1 MADDSFVINPSND
14 NTNENFDNNEIQNS
28 EDIQPNQ
35 NENFKPSDEQV
46 NFSSVITESTES
58 IPIAENPIEVAQEPV
73 EIGSSED
80 SNKAIPD
87 STVSS
92 SVSEEIVNPTIETDQ
107 MHAKAEEENI
117 QKTHKHSES
126 SKSHKAP
133 KPQINQEVLE
143 TLKSIKEAGQ
153 TIFAKVEDRVNGG
166 LRLNYEGLPIFLPI
180 SHFSFLD
187 INQISEEDLI
197 RTVGDLLE
205 VEILEINDEVPAH
218 KRNIIASR
226 KNVIEKK
233 FFQDL
238 KIGTIVEGTI
248 SSIANFGVFVD
259 LGGVEGLV
267 HISRISRKHIDDPR
281 TIFKKGDKVKAV
293 VIGID
298 PIKKKISLSIAD
310 LEKGARPTHQFN
322 IAEKYPVSSIHNVK
336 VKRFV
341 DFGVFVELENGLDG
355 LIRNQELSWTQRVN
369 NPREI
374 LQQDQEIQAQVI
386 SINPEKNL
394 VSLSYRNTS
403 ENPWP
408 EIEKNFKIGDIK
420 NATIKQIRPE
430 GAIVTIDNDID
441 GFLPKSKMKGNIR
454 NGKFPFKKGDT
465 IEVKV
470 ADVIASQHSIILE
483 MIGDETQGQPH
494 KIEQENQQKHTRRTN
509 TRANEEKQ
517 VAPMLISESKPNNV
531 GNFSFAELID
541 EQMKKLLDNNNN

>member
-1 MADDSFVINPSND
+1 MADESFVINPLND
-14 NTNENFDNNEIQNS
+14 NTNENFNNNEIQNS

-35 NENFKPSDEQV
+35 IENVKPSDEQE
-46 NFSSVITESTES
+46 NLSSVVTESTES
-58 IPIAENPIEVAQEPV
+58 IHIAEKSIEIAQEPI
-73 EIGSSED
+73 ESGLSED
-80 SNKAIPD
+80 FNTTIADSNI
-87 STVSS
+87 STT
-92 SVSEEIVNPTIETDQ
+92 VSEEIENSSIETAQ
-107 MHAKAEEENI
+107 KQANAEEEKI
-117 QKTHKHSES
+117 QPHKHTES

-133 KPQINQEVLE
+133 KPQINQEVLDK
-143 TLKSIKEAGQ
+143 LKAIKEAGQ
-153 TIFAKVEDRVNGG
+153 TILAKVEDRVNGG

-226 KNVIEKK
+226 KNVLEKK
-233 FFQDL
+233 FFHDL
-238 KIGTIVEGTI
+238 KVGTIVEGTI
-248 SSIANFGVFVD
+248 SSIANFGIFVD

-267 HISRISRKHIDDPR
+267 HISHISRKHIDDPR
-281 TIFKKGDKVKAV
+281 TIFKKGDKVKAMV
-293 VIGID
+293 MGID
-298 PIKKKISLSIAD
+298 PIKKKISLSMAD
-310 LEKGARPTHQFN
+310 LEKGAHPTHQFN

-341 DFGVFVELENGLDG
+341 DFGVFVELEKGLDG
-355 LIRNQELSWTQRVN
+355 LIRNQELSWTERVN
-369 NPREI
+369 NPKEI

-394 VSLSYRNTS
+394 VSLSYRNTL

-408 EIEKNFKIGDIK
+408 EIEKNIKIGDIK
-420 NATIKQIRPE
+420 NATIKQIRAE
-430 GAIVTIDNDID
+430 GAILTIDGNID

-454 NGKFPFKKGDT
+454 NGKIPFKKGDN

-470 ADVIASQHSIILE
+470 ADVIASDHSIIFE
-483 MIGDETQGQPH
+483 MIGDEKTEQPYNR
-494 KIEQENQQKHTRRTN
+494 EENQQKHIRRT
-509 TRANEEKQ
+509 TPRANEEKQ
-517 VAPMLISESKPNNV
+517 VTPMLISESQPNNV

-541 EQMKKLLDNNNN
+541 EQMKKLLDNNN